1 MGDSSMSASEL
12 RNRYHQGG
20 SAGDADLSASQLRA
34 RYGIASNRAGMGRR
48 PSIVR
53 SLLFASLSIDFSRRA
68 SETRRSPPPADFST
82 GCKDRQNMAMGA
94 AAAVVVVLLV
104 LYFSLGGSSAEPERI
119 VLTRG

>member
-34 RYGIASNRAGMGRR
+34 RYGIASNRAGAYKRR
-48 PSIVR
+48 PS
-53 SLLFASLSIDFSRRA
+53 LFD
-68 SETRRSPPPADFST
+68 TRRSPLNSLGARVRNAPTADFST

>member
-1 MGDSSMSASEL
+1 MLGA
-12 RNRYHQGG
+12 
-20 SAGDADLSASQLRA
+20 AP
-34 RYGIASNRAGMGRR
+34 GMPTCPR
-48 PSIVR
+48 PSCGRAMASLQIEPVRDGVLHR
-53 SLLFASLSIDFSRRA
+53 SLDGNSLGARVGNA
-68 SETRRSPPPADFST
+68 PPPRADFST

>member
-34 RYGIASNRAGMGRR
+34 RYGIASNRAGAYNG
-48 PSIVR
+48 V
-53 SLLFASLSIDFSRRA
+53 LQLFASLSIEFFRNA
-68 SETRRSPPPADFST
+68 RRSPRADFST

>member
-1 MGDSSMSASEL
+1 MTASFVVRSIIL
-12 RNRYHQGG
+12 AAR
-20 SAGDADLSASQLRA
+20 ASQK
-34 RYGIASNRAGMGRR
+34 R
-48 PSIVR
+48 PPR
-53 SLLFASLSIDFSRRA
+53 
-68 SETRRSPPPADFST
+68 ADFST

>member
-34 RYGIASNRAGMGRR
+34 RYGIASNRAGARRR
-48 PSIVR
+48 PS
-53 SLLFASLSIDFSRRA
+53 LLLCIEFSRNA
-68 SETRRSPPPADFST
+68 RRKRVVPPCADFST

>member
-1 MGDSSMSASEL
+1 MPEGLPGMPTCPRPSCGRATASRRTGPVRDGVL
-12 RNRYHQGG
+12 HRSLDGM
-20 SAGDADLSASQLRA
+20 LSAR
-34 RYGIASNRAGMGRR
+34 IGRK
-48 PSIVR
+48 
-53 SLLFASLSIDFSRRA
+53 
-68 SETRRSPPPADFST
+68 RSPLADFST

>member
-1 MGDSSMSASEL
+1 MTASFHCSP
-12 RNRYHQGG
+12 RYC
-20 SAGDADLSASQLRA
+20 S
-34 RYGIASNRAGMGRR
+34 
-48 PSIVR
+48 
-53 SLLFASLSIDFSRRA
+53 
-68 SETRRSPPPADFST
+68 RRSPLNSLGNARRSPAADFST

>member
-1 MGDSSMSASEL
+1 MPTCP
-12 RNRYHQGG
+12 
-20 SAGDADLSASQLRA
+20 
-34 RYGIASNRAGMGRR
+34 R
-48 PSIVR
+48 PSCGRATASRRTVPVCLGVLRR
-53 SLLFASLSIDFSRRA
+53 SNASLSIEFFRNA
-68 SETRRSPPPADFST
+68 RRSPRADFST

>member
-1 MGDSSMSASEL
+1 MEC
-12 RNRYHQGG
+12 
-20 SAGDADLSASQLRA
+20 
-34 RYGIASNRAGMGRR
+34 
-48 PSIVR
+48 
-53 SLLFASLSIDFSRRA
+53 SRRVSDA
-68 SETRRSPPPADFST
+68 PRFPTADFST

>member
-1 MGDSSMSASEL
+1 M
-12 RNRYHQGG
+12 
-20 SAGDADLSASQLRA
+20 LSTR
-34 RYGIASNRAGMGRR
+34 
-48 PSIVR
+48 
-53 SLLFASLSIDFSRRA
+53 FRRA
-68 SETRRSPPPADFST
+68 SFPAADFST

>member
-1 MGDSSMSASEL
+1 MIEALQSENSRAARV
-12 RNRYHQGG
+12 RN
-20 SAGDADLSASQLRA
+20 A
-34 RYGIASNRAGMGRR
+34 
-48 PSIVR
+48 
-53 SLLFASLSIDFSRRA
+53 
-68 SETRRSPPPADFST
+68 RSPAADFST

>member
-1 MGDSSMSASEL
+1 MNSGTATIRE
-12 RNRYHQGG
+12 
-20 SAGDADLSASQLRA
+20 DLPETRTS
-34 RYGIASNRAGMGRR
+34 RR
-48 PSIVR
+48 PSCGRATASRRTGPVGAGV
-53 SLLFASLSIDFSRRA
+53 LFASTRVASWRA
-68 SETRRSPPPADFST
+68 HRKRVVPPRADFST

>member
-34 RYGIASNRAGMGRR
+34 RYGIASNRAGTCRR
-48 PSIVR
+48 PSM
-53 SLLFASLSIDFSRRA
+53 FNASLSIDISRKRVV
-68 SETRRSPPPADFST
+68 PPRADFST

>member
-1 MGDSSMSASEL
+1 MLEGL
-12 RNRYHQGG
+12 P
-20 SAGDADLSASQLRA
+20 
-34 RYGIASNRAGMGRR
+34 GMPTCPR
-48 PSIVR
+48 PSCGRATASLLIEPVR
-53 SLLFASLSIDFSRRA
+53 DGVLFASTRVA
-68 SETRRSPPPADFST
+68 SAQCRKRVVPPRADFST

>member
-1 MGDSSMSASEL
+1 MLEGL
-12 RNRYHQGG
+12 P
-20 SAGDADLSASQLRA
+20 
-34 RYGIASNRAGMGRR
+34 GMPTCPR
-48 PSIVR
+48 PSCGRATASRRTVPVR
-53 SLLFASLSIDFSRRA
+53 TTGVLRRNASLSIEFFRNA
-68 SETRRSPPPADFST
+68 RRSPTADFST

>member
-34 RYGIASNRAGMGRR
+34 RYGIASNRSGMCRR
-48 PSIVR
+48 PSR
-53 SLLFASLSIDFSRRA
+53 RSLSIEFSRKRA
-68 SETRRSPPPADFST
+68 FPTADFST

>member
-1 MGDSSMSASEL
+1 MLVCDSVL
-12 RNRYHQGG
+12 HV
-20 SAGDADLSASQLRA
+20 DA
-34 RYGIASNRAGMGRR
+34 
-48 PSIVR
+48 
-53 SLLFASLSIDFSRRA
+53 
-68 SETRRSPPPADFST
+68 RRSPLNSLGNARSPAADFST

>member
-1 MGDSSMSASEL
+1 MEC
-12 RNRYHQGG
+12 
-20 SAGDADLSASQLRA
+20 
-34 RYGIASNRAGMGRR
+34 
-48 PSIVR
+48 
-53 SLLFASLSIDFSRRA
+53 SRRA
-68 SETRRSPPPADFST
+68 RRKRVVPHADFST

>member
-1 MGDSSMSASEL
+1 MSCGTVIIKGAAPET
-12 RNRYHQGG
+12 RT
-20 SAGDADLSASQLRA
+20 
-34 RYGIASNRAGMGRR
+34 
-48 PSIVR
+48 
-53 SLLFASLSIDFSRRA
+53 SRRRSCGRA
-68 SETRRSPPPADFST
+68 TASRRTVPVRTTASFNCSRRSPLNSSETRVVPPTADFST

>member
-34 RYGIASNRAGMGRR
+34 RYGIASNRAGMCRR
-48 PSIVR
+48 PS
-53 SLLFASLSIDFSRRA
+53 SFARWNAL
-68 SETRRSPPPADFST
+68 ETRVGNARSPAADFST

>member
-1 MGDSSMSASEL
+1 ME
-12 RNRYHQGG
+12 
-20 SAGDADLSASQLRA
+20 
-34 RYGIASNRAGMGRR
+34 
-48 PSIVR
+48 
-53 SLLFASLSIDFSRRA
+53 FSRRA
-68 SETRRSPPPADFST
+68 RQKRVVPPRADFST

>member
-34 RYGIASNRAGMGRR
+34 RYGIASNKAGMCRR
-48 PSIVR
+48 PS
-53 SLLFASLSIDFSRRA
+53 SFARWKFSRRA
-68 SETRRSPPPADFST
+68 RRKRAFPIADFST